1 VSDNLIAWP
10 KQPVRIARAVSV
22 IANRTTGNGYVF
34 LVSYTE
40 DDEIYG
46 VRKFTAISKTA
57 LYAVALS
64 IKHECPVIAHG
75 EAGHLFA
82 EKL

>member
-1 VSDNLIAWP
+1 
-10 KQPVRIARAVSV
+10 
-22 IANRTTGNGYVF
+22 
-34 LVSYTE
+34 VSYTE

-64 IKHECPVIAHG
+64 IKHECPIIAHG
-75 EAGHLFA
+75 EAGDLFA